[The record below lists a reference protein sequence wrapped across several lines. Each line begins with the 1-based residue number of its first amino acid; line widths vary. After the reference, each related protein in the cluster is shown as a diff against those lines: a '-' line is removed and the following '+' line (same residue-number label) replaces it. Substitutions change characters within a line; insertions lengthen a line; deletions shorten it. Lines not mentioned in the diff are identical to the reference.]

1 MNHADARAHRGNGG
15 RPPTDP
21 DLIDRL
27 ARLRS
32 ILPLIATDLAAAR
45 RRAND
50 LEARNRKLAARVAEL
65 ESKLTSTLLDKRSS
79 PARSRQRPTPA
90 GRKGAGPAS
99 VAHDGANRS
108 ESREAREGAGAGIRS
123 PLA

>member
-1 MNHADARAHRGNGG
+1 MNHADARANRASGG
-15 RPPTDP
+15 TRPTDP

-65 ESKLTSTLLDKRSS
+65 ESGLTSTLLDKRSS

-99 VAHDGANRS
+99 VARDGANRS
-108 ESREAREGAGAGIRS
+108 ESREAQEAAGAGIRS
-123 PLA
+123 PRA